1 MTEEFETGSAQP
13 FTDDCQR
20 RQHLSN
26 GGIPAGRVGHKTLN
40 LQASATVVHQPVRLA
55 ENIKR
60 VVDRFEERRRTRN
73 MN

>member
-1 MTEEFETGSAQP
+1 
-13 FTDDCQR
+13 
-20 RQHLSN
+20 
-26 GGIPAGRVGHKTLN
+26 LN